1 MPTSGPIIV
10 IEDDNDDQELLQEV
24 MNDLRIPNMLR
35 FFDTCKKGLDYLI
48 TTIERPF
55 LIISDINLP
64 LMTGIEFK
72 VAINNH
78 EELKRKNIP
87 FIFLS
92 TNPDQKLISEAYQ
105 LLIQGYFIKPV
116 NMKDFKEM
124 IKKIIDYWKVCR
136 HPNGY
141 HLGL

>member
-1 MPTSGPIIV
+1 MPTSGPIII
-10 IEDDNDDQELLQEV
+10 IEDDNDDQELMQEV
-24 MNDLRIPNMLR
+24 MDELKVPNVLK
-35 FFDTCKKGLDYLI
+35 FFDTCVKGLDYLI
-48 TTIERPF
+48 TTIEKPF

-72 VAINNH
+72 LAINNH
-78 EELKRKNIP
+78 PELKKKSIP

-92 TNPDQKLISEAYQ
+92 TNPNQQMVYEAYQ

-124 IKKIIDYWKVCR
+124 IRMIIDYWKVCR

-141 HLGL
+141 QVA

>member
-1 MPTSGPIIV
+1 MTVLLIIAGYYLFAKFSW
-10 IEDDNDDQELLQEV
+10 ELNHKSDQELLQEV

-72 VAINNH
+72 IAINNH

-92 TNPDQKLISEAYQ
+92 TNPDQKLVSEAYQ
-105 LLIQGYFIKPV
+105 LFL
-116 NMKDFKEM
+116 E
-124 IKKIIDYWKVCR
+124 
-136 HPNGY
+136 
-141 HLGL
+141 